1 MYNFEEPI
9 YFWLLWIIPII
20 ILGYTLVFFWQKRKQ
35 RQFADDSFFKKLVP
49 EQSAFKRWVKVVFLA
64 LALGLFALALVNP
77 KIGSKLET
85 VKRKGVDIVFA
96 LDVSKSMLA
105 EDIAPNRLEKSKRII
120 SEIINRL
127 AGDRVGLIGY
137 AGSAFPQVP
146 ITSDYSSTKNFLN
159 SMNTDMVSS
168 QGTAIADAIELGLTY
183 YDDQEQTKRVM
194 VILSDGE
201 DHGSNVENQL
211 AQAREKGVEIYTIAT
226 GTKNGG
232 PIPVEKS
239 RYEVTYKKDRQGKV
253 VITKADLSTL
263 SNIAEGTNGKLIN
276 GKSTKKIVDE
286 FISILQ
292 DMEKTEFESK
302 QYADYQSQYQWF
314 LGFGIL
320 LLIIDMLLF
329 EKKTLWLRK
338 LNLFN
343 EKKDDEV

>member
-1 MYNFEEPI
+1 MYIFEKPI
-9 YFWLLWIIPII
+9 YFWLLWIIPIL

-35 RQFADDSFFKKLVP
+35 SQFADNAFFKKLVP
-49 EQSAFKRWVKVVFLA
+49 EQSAFKRWIKIVFIA
-64 LALGLFALALVNP
+64 LALGLFTMALVNP
-77 KIGSKLET
+77 KKGSQLET

-120 SEIINRL
+120 SEIVNQL

-146 ITSDYSSTKNFLN
+146 ITTDYSSSKNFLN
-159 SMNTDMVSS
+159 SMNTNMVSS
-168 QGTAIADAIELGLTY
+168 QGTAIADAIELGLTF

-194 VILSDGE
+194 VVLSDGE
-201 DHGSNVENQL
+201 DHGSKLENQL
-211 AQAREKGVEIYTIAT
+211 AQAKEKGVEIYTIAI
-226 GTKNGG
+226 GTKKGG

-239 RYEVTYKKDRQGKV
+239 KYNLTYNKDKQGKV
-253 VITKADLSTL
+253 VITKANLATL
-263 SNIAEGTNGKLIN
+263 SKIAEATNGKLIK
-276 GKSTKKIVDE
+276 GKSTKKIVNK
-286 FISILQ
+286 FTSILQ
-292 DMEKTEFESK
+292 EMEKTEFESK
-302 QYADYQSQYQWF
+302 QYAEYQSQYQWF

-320 LLIIDMLLF
+320 LLVIDMLLF

>member
-1 MYNFEEPI
+1 
-9 YFWLLWIIPII
+9 
-20 ILGYTLVFFWQKRKQ
+20 
-35 RQFADDSFFKKLVP
+35 
-49 EQSAFKRWVKVVFLA
+49 
-64 LALGLFALALVNP
+64 
-77 KIGSKLET
+77 
-85 VKRKGVDIVFA
+85 
-96 LDVSKSMLA
+96 
-105 EDIAPNRLEKSKRII
+105 
-120 SEIINRL
+120 
-127 AGDRVGLIGY
+127 
-137 AGSAFPQVP
+137 
-146 ITSDYSSTKNFLN
+146 
-159 SMNTDMVSS
+159 MNTDMVSS

-201 DHGSNVENQL
+201 DHGSEVENQL

-226 GTKNGG
+226 GTENGG
-232 PIPVEKS
+232 PIPVERS
-239 RYEVTYKKDRQGKV
+239 RYKVTYKKDRQGKI

-263 SNIAEGTNGKLIN
+263 SNIAESTNGKLIN

-286 FISILQ
+286 FISILE

>member
-1 MYNFEEPI
+1 M
-9 YFWLLWIIPII
+9 
-20 ILGYTLVFFWQKRKQ
+20 GLV
-35 RQFADDSFFKKLVP
+35 
-49 EQSAFKRWVKVVFLA
+49 
-64 LALGLFALALVNP
+64 
-77 KIGSKLET
+77 
-85 VKRKGVDIVFA
+85 
-96 LDVSKSMLA
+96 
-105 EDIAPNRLEKSKRII
+105 
-120 SEIINRL
+120 
-127 AGDRVGLIGY
+127 GY

-146 ITSDYSSTKNFLN
+146 ITSDYSSAKNFLN

-201 DHGSNVENQL
+201 DHGSEVENQL

-226 GTKNGG
+226 GTENGG
-232 PIPVEKS
+232 PIPVERTRFKI
-239 RYEVTYKKDRQGKV
+239 TYKKDRQGKI

-320 LLIIDMLLF
+320 LLIVDMLLF